1 MKMPKAVLFLTL
13 MFIPMAWSVSP
24 LRGQEAHPKLSRK
37 ELHSLITNAKTAED
51 HKKLAAYYRDKAQEA
66 NEKVADHQDML
77 QAYVDNPT
85 GHRPMK
91 SPNPQD
97 FCNSLI
103 RIYREEA
110 KQDLSLAE
118 YHEGMASDVPKT
130 Q

>member
-1 MKMPKAVLFLTL
+1 MPYCILIAN
-13 MFIPMAWSVSP
+13 
-24 LRGQEAHPKLSRK
+24 PKTS
-37 ELHSLITNAKTAED
+37 ED
-51 HKKLAAYYRDKAQEA
+51 HKKLAAYFRGKAQEGKD
-66 NEKVADHQDML
+66 KVADHRDML

-110 KQDLSLAE
+110 KQDLSCAE
-118 YHEGMASDVPKT
+118 YHEGTASDVPKT